1 MTRSRYVAIVPS
13 LLLAVVAVAVV
24 LGMLFTDLPISFFL
38 ALGLVGG
45 AAMIVIDRLARQRV
59 SEPITDERIQGIS
72 EQAALV
78 GFRISGSVIIVAGM
92 LLMYVFPATDAS
104 KVVGVGACCAVGV
117 QGLAYSVAYLVI
129 RSKR

>member
-13 LLLAVVAVAVV
+13 LMLAVVAVAIV
-24 LGMLFTDLPISFFL
+24 LGILFTDLPIPFFL

-45 AAMIVIDRLARQRV
+45 AAIIVIDRLARQRV
-59 SEPITDERIQGIS
+59 SEPITDERIQRIS
-72 EQAALV
+72 EQAAHV
-78 GFRISGSVIIVAGM
+78 GFRISGSVIIAVAM

-104 KVVGVGACCAVGV
+104 RMVGVGACCAVGV
-117 QGLAYSVAYLVI
+117 QGLAYTVTYLVI